1 VQHSEVEPDSIST
14 NDTSVP
20 VPSPVFGSRMLA
32 RTGAYFAHRNG
43 IAAHFRITTVRWTE
57 LLAQAAGSAERA
69 QLVLD
74 SALAAASAVGN
85 AALDAEITAVL
96 PTALELCAV
105 LDAFG
110 VRVPGEV
117 AARVSWYSRPEQG
130 RAMPRP
136 VPQDLHAGKPAF
148 Q

>member
-1 VQHSEVEPDSIST
+1 VLGSSSYPGEV
-14 NDTSVP
+14 
-20 VPSPVFGSRMLA
+20 
-32 RTGAYFAHRNG
+32 GADFALING
-43 IAAHFRITTVRWTE
+43 GVAHFQEEPTVTWTE
-57 LLAQAAGSAERA
+57 LLAQAAHSAERA

-74 SALAAASAVGN
+74 SALVAASAAGN
-85 AALDAEITAVL
+85 AALDAEITALL
-96 PTALELCAV
+96 PTTVELCAV

-130 RAMPRP
+130 RARRLPS
-136 VPQDLHAGKPAF
+136 VPQDLHGAKLPAF